1 MGYAYK
7 IEGGSKLSGVVEVGG
22 AKNSALP
29 ILAATLLA
37 KGRFDLE
44 NVPNLKDIH
53 SMVELLAHFGLEI
66 HWENPNHLVII
77 NPRLTTIEAP
87 YNLVKKMRASFLV
100 MGPILA
106 SERHS
111 RVSLP
116 GGCAIGARPVDYHL
130 KGFEKLG
137 AKIAIEHGYVEAK
150 ADKLVGTKII
160 LDFPSVGATE
170 NIMMAATLAEGTTIL
185 ENAAREPEIEDL
197 ANFLNAM
204 GAKITGAGSSTLV
217 IVGVDHLHGAKHRV
231 INDRIQAGT
240 FIIASILQGG
250 SIIVKGAIRPH
261 IEKFYEV
268 LEKMGVEF
276 TEVGEELHIKANLK
290 TLKPVHVKTMPHPG
304 YPTDLQ
310 SQIMILMAMINGES
324 TVAETVF
331 ENRFMHVPELERLGA
346 HITID
351 GHTAF
356 IKGGVEKFSG
366 TEVMASDLRAGA
378 SLVLAGIMAEGETL
392 VRRIYHIDRGYDKF
406 EEKLTKLG
414 AKITRV
420 RLEEEV

>member
-7 IEGGSKLSGVVEVGG
+7 IEGGSKLSGIVEVGG

-53 SMVELLAHFGLEI
+53 SMIELLAHFGLEI

-77 NPRLTTIEAP
+77 NPGLTGIEAP

-137 AKIAIEHGYVEAK
+137 AKIVIEHGYVEAK

-170 NIMMAATLAEGTTIL
+170 NIMMASTLAEGTTIL

-204 GAKITGAGSSTLV
+204 GAKIIGAGSSTIV
-217 IVGVDHLHGAKHRV
+217 IEGVDHLHGAKHRV

-250 SIIVKGAIRPH
+250 SIIVKGAVREH

-268 LEKMGVEF
+268 LEKMGVVF
-276 TEVGEELHIKANLK
+276 TEIDEELHIEADLK
-290 TLKPVHVKTMPHPG
+290 NLKPVNIKTMPHPG

-310 SQIMILMAMINGES
+310 SQIMILMAMVNGES

-346 HITID
+346 HIHIE

-356 IKGGVEKFSG
+356 IKGGVEKFSA

-420 RLEEEV
+420 RLEDEV